1 MGPAYTAPARM
12 IAELNLS
19 VQPQNETPPRKSAG
33 RCASTPASDPILS
46 PDGASAPVSACLVF
60 SF

>member
-19 VQPQNETPPRKSAG
+19 VQQLLWTPERAALPVVPMARQQ
-33 RCASTPASDPILS
+33 
-46 PDGASAPVSACLVF
+46 GASGRPW
-60 SF
+60 